1 VFGRGKNGGLNLLK
15 PPTRMLRFEFT
26 VTNINLNAIL
36 VANAF
41 SYYTTSGI
49 YSVETQ
55 YDVFKIKLFSNAW
68 DYSQLVGIFVTNILL
83 FLIVFNDAEIKIS
96 EDELE
101 RKKEKQIEEQNKNR
115 GLQKVADEG
124 EEVQK
129 EKEKKINLR

>member
-1 VFGRGKNGGLNLLK
+1 
-15 PPTRMLRFEFT
+15 MLRFEFT

-55 YDVFKIKLFSNAW
+55 YDVFKIKLFSNAL

-115 GLQKVADEG
+115 G
-124 EEVQK
+124 
-129 EKEKKINLR
+129 